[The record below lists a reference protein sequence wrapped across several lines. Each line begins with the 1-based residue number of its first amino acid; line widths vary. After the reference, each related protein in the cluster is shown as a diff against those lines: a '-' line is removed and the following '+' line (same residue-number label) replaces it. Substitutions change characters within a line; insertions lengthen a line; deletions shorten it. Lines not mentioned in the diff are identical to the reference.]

1 VPRWARQGAG
11 ASRTERLPA
20 LYPLVCEGTKKEASP
35 VRFAVTTD
43 RPGRR
48 SVGCLTSVEKITLGE
63 AQTLAKEVHRGIAAS
78 VSAAKGGK
86 PGAIIDDGTLTIG
99 FVPPKE
105 INLIEE

>member
-1 VPRWARQGAG
+1 MPVKTVPGSKNAAVERREARALRHWARDASPGVPACRVMARQGAG

-48 SVGCLTSVEKITLGE
+48 SVGCLTSEE
-63 AQTLAKEVHRGIAAS
+63 AKWRGLAS
-78 VSAAKGGK
+78 C
-86 PGAIIDDGTLTIG
+86 PGCG
-99 FVPPKE
+99 
-105 INLIEE
+105 